1 MGSNSSPAFVSTTAN
16 CTDSADS
23 HLQLES
29 QNMGGSASKLKFN
42 TEPEA
47 VVASNLESES
57 LQKPASQTRPTLS
70 VTANVSDV
78 KFVIAFRSFV
88 PPKPE
93 RQLTFD
99 RGDVIQVVQDTG
111 KWHLGIIHRR
121 NGVPQSVQGRRS
133 KPKFYPPNYVKPFR
147 PKGGA
152 QTGAS
157 PDAITTDEKA
167 VSTSTST
174 STSALRPTATAT
186 ATASNTLVKSLRL
199 VDNQREPEL
208 GLDTSQIS
216 SSVGAG
222 AVNET
227 KNSELATST
236 VNPNSK
242 TIAQKNTA
250 SLSRGRAEAVY
261 VRARAG
267 YEAKKPSQLSFAKD
281 DIIQVL
287 DSKSGKWHRGKL
299 VKSKQ
304 YPLTKSKALFYPS
317 NFVKPITPTDSKS
330 D

>member
-1 MGSNSSPAFVSTTAN
+1 MGSNSSPAFVSPRTTAN

-29 QNMGGSASKLKFN
+29 QNTGGSASKLKLN
-42 TEPEA
+42 TKPGPA
-47 VVASNLESES
+47 VTSNLESES

-167 VSTSTST
+167 TSTSTST
-174 STSALRPTATAT
+174 SASALRPTATAT
-186 ATASNTLVKSLRL
+186 AGNTLVKSLRL

-208 GLDTSQIS
+208 GLGTSQTS
-216 SSVGAG
+216 SSVG

-227 KNSELATST
+227 KNSELATSA

-281 DIIQVL
+281 DIIQVI